1 MNLTEIIAASQEI
14 AQKPENINMTLT
26 SKLTMSVLVLLYL
39 LGRDT
44 IKYFVPLLRDYI
56 VAQNK
61 LKLS

>member
-1 MNLTEIIAASQEI
+1 MNLTEIIAATQEI
-14 AQKPENINMTLT
+14 AQSPG
-26 SKLTMSVLVLLYL
+26 SGRLTMTVLVLVYL

-56 VAQNK
+56 VEQNK